1 MFLKECSELLVV
13 AVVAVVIIAV
23 MSLSFTPPLRR
34 VLFNL

>member
-13 AVVAVVIIAV
+13 AVVVVSV
-23 MSLSFTPPLRR
+23 MSFSFTPPLRR